1 MTQKEDI
8 LSCQDISFSAE
19 WAGRRQ
25 ERLAAVLGVALVRRI
40 VALALYLLGA
50 KRSAVAE
57 LVGVPVESLKTL
69 LRRLL
74 ADGLPALQDR
84 RRSPE
89 LAAAF
94 APEQAGVKM
103 IVGEE
108 DLRVNLGRTGE
119 LRVPQGNR
127 IQLRTVLL
135 TLWDAGLIPTGEVAS
150 QLGITCTHVRNLG
163 RRLHEEDAGALLDHR
178 RGQKEDY
185 RMTSDVKGEL
195 ITQVAAHAMSG
206 EGMSSAAITA
216 SLNDRRGWRLAERT
230 VRLHMQKLGLKQI
243 GAQLPKLV
251 EGIKKGSRA

>member
-25 ERLAAVLGVALVRRI
+25 ERLAAVLGVVLVRRI

-57 LVGVPVESLKTL
+57 LVGVPTESLRTL

-84 RRSPE
+84 RRSPK
-89 LAAAF
+89 LAA

-108 DLRVNLGRTGE
+108 EVRVSLGKTGE

-135 TLWDAGLIPTGEVAS
+135 TLWNAGLIPTGEVAC

-163 RRLHEEDAGALLDHR
+163 RRLCEEDAGALLDHR

-185 RMTSDVKGEL
+185 RITPDVKGEL

-230 VRLHMQKLGLKQI
+230 VRLHMQKLGLARI